1 MQLTLTFADGTE
13 TTVPFS
19 TASTLQVSTD
29 DAIKGSWTSV
39 QSLALT
45 DDPVEVV
52 DGPAQ
57 VVIDTTAGV
66 VADAAPVVPDA
77 TSSDAQN
84 VTVLPDGTQITG
96 TGTSNPSVTT
106 VTDST
111 QDASGTVPEPQPVD
125 ESGAPIVPPDAITD
139 VPPEPTD
146 TTPEVVTDLADIPG
160 TPENDAAQAEA
171 DAQPTTVG
179 EALAAADAAAAPTEP
194 VDTAPPAQVDTP
206 APDAVV
212 AAANDAVDVAVAG
225 SAPDPSAHVAQ
236 AILDVDAALA
246 QWPDDPRLA
255 DAKQQLADLAA
266 DLSAELG

>member
-1 MQLTLTFADGTE
+1 MQLTLTFSDGT
-13 TTVPFS
+13 TATVPFD

-29 DAIKGSWTSV
+29 DAILGTWTSV
-39 QSLALT
+39 ASLALE
-45 DDPVEVV
+45 DDPIEVV

-57 VVIDTTAGV
+57 VVIDPTAGV
-66 VADAAPVVPDA
+66 PVDAAPVVPDA
-77 TSSDAQN
+77 TSSN
-84 VTVLPDGTQITG
+84 NPDGSPFIT
-96 TGTSNPSVTT
+96 S

-111 QDASGTVPEPQPVD
+111 QDTPVD
-125 ESGAPIVPPDAITD
+125 VPAPDTMQPTELTPGGVVD
-139 VPPEPTD
+139 VPTADEPTEPTD
-146 TTPEVVTDLADIPG
+146 STLADIPG
-160 TPENDAAQAEA
+160 TPENDAAQAVE

-179 EALAAADAAAAPTEP
+179 EALAAADAAGAPAEP
-194 VDTAPPAQVDTP
+194 VETAPPAQDNTP

-246 QWPDDPRLA
+246 QWPDDQHLQ
-255 DAKQQLADLAA
+255 DARAQLADLAA

>member
-66 VADAAPVVPDA
+66 PSDAVPVVPDA
-77 TSSDAQN
+77 TSS
-84 VTVLPDGTQITG
+84 TVDGETIPALGPDGQ
-96 TGTSNPSVTT
+96 P
-106 VTDST
+106 
-111 QDASGTVPEPQPVD
+111 VPESTP
-125 ESGAPIVPPDAITD
+125 APDAITD
-139 VPPEPTD
+139 VPPADVVSDAPAAVDEPVDAPEPTD
-146 TTPEVVTDLADIPG
+146 TTLADIPG